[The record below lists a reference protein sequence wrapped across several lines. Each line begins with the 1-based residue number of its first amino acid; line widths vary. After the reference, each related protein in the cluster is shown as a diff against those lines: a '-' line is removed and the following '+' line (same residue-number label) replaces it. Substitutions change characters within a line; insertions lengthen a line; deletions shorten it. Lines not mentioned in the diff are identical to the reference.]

1 MILSPGS
8 SCWRQRV
15 VWVLPGSQA
24 HTEPDLAVGGMKLT
38 WHHNIVWIFRGQS
51 VRYSSP
57 TYPRRSWGWRS
68 PVIGWLATRPCR
80 IWSAWWFLDKDV
92 WSAYAFSN
100 ACDND
105 GGKKIVGGT
114 ILNISLEYWIVSNSL
129 LSEGVEMDWVSVDPS
144 LWHKTWGMWFIMPV
158 FLYFWGQKT
167 SEKCIGQHQHLWRW
181 SWWVGWCMYHILNS
195 AEKIQTWVC
204 TNGWLVEDLA

>member
-51 VRYSSP
+51 VRYSS

-68 PVIGWLATRPCR
+68 PVIGWLASRPCR
-80 IWSAWWFLDKDV
+80 IWSVWWFLDKDV

-105 GGKKIVGGT
+105 GGKKLWGEQLWIFLWNTELFQTHFCLKVWRWIEWVL
-114 ILNISLEYWIVSNSL
+114 ILVYDTKLGVCGLSCLSSFTSGVKRLPRSALGNISIFGGGHG
-129 LSEGVEMDWVSVDPS
+129 EGVDICI
-144 LWHKTWGMWFIMPV
+144 T
-158 FLYFWGQKT
+158 FLTLQRKFRHR
-167 SEKCIGQHQHLWRW
+167 SAPM
-181 SWWVGWCMYHILNS
+181 VGW
-195 AEKIQTWVC
+195 
-204 TNGWLVEDLA
+204 